1 MSSEFNEGK
10 QSLNQMKIDKK
21 PMIDNQP
28 LRRNNYIDIDDIK
41 KQSEPIQQAKPKE
54 MSMDKIDFSPNDVI
68 EVCVNPD
75 IDVWVEAVFLGYQN
89 KNQCFL
95 EVIKKSADN
104 HFMQMDTKYIR
115 FKANDFKDD
124 DEKKMEI
131 DNGGN
136 GGNNNK
142 NKNAKSD
149 EWENVSDFV
158 LKEYII
164 DVFDELSGDLLGS
177 LDEFMRRMEFLGLY
191 SAKSRSRALTILEEM
206 KNTRESQ
213 KLAEELEAK
222 EKKENEEYKN
232 KVSSQNDAFI
242 AAEIAQKLADGH
254 TFESFKCIRCNVQQ
268 DHGGIELRNCNHKIC
283 YKCFPQLISSHIA
296 MKMLPTCL
304 KCGSAIHQ
312 TDIKNHVNAHTAE
325 VVSDIQIKDMM
336 SKQKDLHRCYAK
348 NCEGCIII
356 EDKYMKEFRCPVCN
370 KRNCIKCKKI
380 HPGTEQCYVPPPP
393 KPIIPYQP
401 PSYHYNKPYK
411 GKNKNINN
419 GNYHITVDEFQNNWV
434 NVMDIRSSNM
444 IQSFDVPLNSQEWNK
459 VIMHIRDPSKRRVE
473 RIERIQNANVWR
485 SFWKYCESQRSRRG
499 SQFRV
504 GGFWHGTRTH
514 KPSVIWKTKGF
525 LKEKSRIG
533 GCLWY
538 ATENTY
544 SMGGFQHV
552 MTDRSGRHQV
562 FLAFVCCGNKSDVK
576 FIRQDKILNVY
587 KNAAT
592 YPAYLLTYKNV

>member
-254 TFESFKCIRCNVQQ
+254 
-268 DHGGIELRNCNHKIC
+268 HLNH
-283 YKCFPQLISSHIA
+283 
-296 MKMLPTCL
+296 
-304 KCGSAIHQ
+304 
-312 TDIKNHVNAHTAE
+312 
-325 VVSDIQIKDMM
+325 
-336 SKQKDLHRCYAK
+336 
-348 NCEGCIII
+348 
-356 EDKYMKEFRCPVCN
+356 
-370 KRNCIKCKKI
+370 
-380 HPGTEQCYVPPPP
+380 
-393 KPIIPYQP
+393 
-401 PSYHYNKPYK
+401 
-411 GKNKNINN
+411 
-419 GNYHITVDEFQNNWV
+419 
-434 NVMDIRSSNM
+434 
-444 IQSFDVPLNSQEWNK
+444 
-459 VIMHIRDPSKRRVE
+459 
-473 RIERIQNANVWR
+473 
-485 SFWKYCESQRSRRG
+485 
-499 SQFRV
+499 
-504 GGFWHGTRTH
+504 
-514 KPSVIWKTKGF
+514 
-525 LKEKSRIG
+525 
-533 GCLWY
+533 
-538 ATENTY
+538 
-544 SMGGFQHV
+544 
-552 MTDRSGRHQV
+552 
-562 FLAFVCCGNKSDVK
+562 
-576 FIRQDKILNVY
+576 LNVFVVMFN
-587 KNAAT
+587 KIM
-592 YPAYLLTYKNV
+592 VE